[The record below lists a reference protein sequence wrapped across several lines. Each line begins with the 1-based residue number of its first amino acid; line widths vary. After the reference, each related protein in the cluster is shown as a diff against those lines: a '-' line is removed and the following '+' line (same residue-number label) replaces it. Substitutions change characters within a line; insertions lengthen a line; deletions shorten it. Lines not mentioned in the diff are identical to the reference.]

1 MLDKC
6 NHNDTIFI
14 GGFNRVQK
22 LKLNNETVLTETQFV
37 RLLLPY
43 LYERG
48 INKINEDELPKK
60 LFPYYLDEKYK
71 ILFKNV
77 VKSRDGNEVNIKEG
91 LFNVKYFS
99 GNIMFNP
106 NNSKI
111 LHLVY
116 EPNYDMSED
125 EAKLDPEI
133 IELLKKIA
141 DEFGIR
147 NKVETPEL
155 KIYGYDPNKSY
166 SLIEGK
172 NSNILHRL
180 ELITDGNIKTI
191 SDSQMEPHVFY
202 PNPSDDSYSIY
213 QEGIYRDVEIEN
225 ASYAITQGIYNG
237 KIKSLKVFTKLLEL
251 EKLEKIK
258 GIANVIHDDEESL
271 LVKDRPY
278 VRRKTL

>member
-1 MLDKC
+1 M
-6 NHNDTIFI
+6 
-14 GGFNRVQK
+14 QK

-71 ILFKNV
+71 ILFKNI

-133 IELLKKIA
+133 I
-141 DEFGIR
+141 
-147 NKVETPEL
+147 
-155 KIYGYDPNKSY
+155 SY
-166 SLIEGK
+166 
-172 NSNILHRL
+172 
-180 ELITDGNIKTI
+180 
-191 SDSQMEPHVFY
+191 
-202 PNPSDDSYSIY
+202 
-213 QEGIYRDVEIEN
+213 
-225 ASYAITQGIYNG
+225 
-237 KIKSLKVFTKLLEL
+237 
-251 EKLEKIK
+251 
-258 GIANVIHDDEESL
+258 
-271 LVKDRPY
+271 
-278 VRRKTL
+278 